1 MRTHPIRGNAE
12 LVHEMIEPAHY
23 EIRVGGLLGETLLTA
38 FPTLHAEA
46 DTGDTVLT
54 GALPDEAALHGV
66 LAQIEALGLV
76 LLELRRDQ
84 STGSA
89 EDNSSCGSGAS

>member
-1 MRTHPIRGNAE
+1 MRAHTISGNAE
-12 LVHEMIEPAHY
+12 LVHEMNQPARY
-23 EIRVGGLLGETLLTA
+23 EFGSVDCSVRHCGTR

-46 DTGDTVLT
+46 DAGETVLA

-76 LLELRRDQ
+76 LLELRREPIDRI
-84 STGSA
+84 G
-89 EDNSSCGSGAS
+89 

>member
-1 MRTHPIRGNAE
+1 MRTHPISGNAE
-12 LVHEMIEPAHY
+12 LVHEMNQPARY
-23 EIRVGGLLGETLLTA
+23 EIRVRGLLGKTLLTA

-46 DTGDTVLT
+46 DAGETVLA

-76 LLELRRDQ
+76 LLELRREPIDRI
-84 STGSA
+84 G
-89 EDNSSCGSGAS
+89 